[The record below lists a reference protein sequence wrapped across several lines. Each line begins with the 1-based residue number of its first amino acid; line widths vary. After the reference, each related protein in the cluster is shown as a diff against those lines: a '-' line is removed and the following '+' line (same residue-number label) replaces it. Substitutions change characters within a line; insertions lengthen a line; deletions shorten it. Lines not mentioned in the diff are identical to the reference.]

1 MLGLALGW
9 AVLTTEPARA
19 IEGPPFPVFVGSG
32 FGQCA
37 PFEGELGVSGLT
49 VLATPTMWLVTG
61 LVPGGAAA
69 LARVPDPLS
78 GRLRLAAVDGRSVE
92 TLPRAELFAAFADAR
107 ERVTVTLARRRPG
120 ETDEV
125 FLGPFELALGREARA
140 IARREVAA
148 ARARLQPGGFGHK
161 APERLLLEAHQ
172 ARADLDAPRFRAAL
186 GALPAPEVAAEAA
199 GLRAE
204 LHERTMAEV
213 LRQAEAAA
221 ADGRYEQARRLIRG
235 LQASGSWGGV
245 RRARDAE
252 YRAAV
257 AARKAWLAEKRRAEA
272 LRKAADA
279 ARGRSAPPPPRRI
292 KL

>member
-1 MLGLALGW
+1 MGW
-9 AVLTTEPARA
+9 IVLTAQAAGATEGRALPA
-19 IEGPPFPVFVGSG
+19 VVGFG
-32 FGQCA
+32 FGQSA
-37 PFEGELGVSGLT
+37 PFAGELGGSGLT
-49 VLATPTMWLVTG
+49 VHATPTMWLVTG

-69 LARVPDPLS
+69 LARVPDPRS
-78 GRLRLAAVDGRSVE
+78 GRLRLVAVDGRSVD
-92 TLPRAELFAAFADAR
+92 TLPRAELFGAFAAAR
-107 ERVTVTLARRRPG
+107 ERVTVTLARKRPG

-140 IARREVAA
+140 SARREVAA

-161 APERLLLEAHQ
+161 SPERLLLEAHQ

-186 GALPAPEVAAEAA
+186 GALPDPEVAGEAA

-213 LRQAEAAA
+213 LRHAEAAA
-221 ADGRYEQARRLIRG
+221 ADGRYDLARRLIRG

-252 YRAAV
+252 YRAAL
-257 AARKAWLAEKRRAEA
+257 AARKAWQAEKRRAEA

-279 ARGRSAPPPPRRI
+279 ARGRSALPPPRRI

>member
-1 MLGLALGW
+1 MLTAGAAGATEGRPVPS
-9 AVLTTEPARA
+9 AVGT
-19 IEGPPFPVFVGSG
+19 G
-32 FGQCA
+32 FGHA
-37 PFEGELGVSGLT
+37 ARFEGELGSSGLT

-69 LARVPDPLS
+69 LARVPDPRS
-78 GRLRLAAVDGRSVE
+78 GRLRLVAVEGRSVDS
-92 TLPRAELFAAFADAR
+92 LPRGELFAAFAEPR
-107 ERVTVTLARRRPG
+107 ERVTVTLARKRSG

-125 FLGPFELALGREARA
+125 FLGPFELALGREARVN
-140 IARREVAA
+140 ARREVAA
-148 ARARLQPGGFGHK
+148 ARARLQPGGLGHK

-186 GALPAPEVAAEAA
+186 GALPDPEVAAEAA

-213 LRQAEAAA
+213 LRLAEAAA
-221 ADGRYEQARRLIRG
+221 ADGRYEHARRLLHG

-252 YRAAV
+252 YRSAL
-257 AARKAWLAEKRRAEA
+257 AARKAWQAEKRRAEA
-272 LRKAADA
+272 IRKAAEA
-279 ARGRSAPPPPRRI
+279 ARGRSASPPPRRI